1 MINIDSGQGCH
12 TTRELV
18 SSVTSLAVTLVIVI
32 TVFTVTTIKLQR
44 DKVNMRRQIKSMSVQ
59 SSGNLK
65 RGLNE
70 IVDYENIAIGQEIAT
85 KMDIEINK
93 NPAYSTVKDL

>member
-1 MINIDSGQGCH
+1 M
-12 TTRELV
+12 ELRIG
-18 SSVTSLAVTLVIVI
+18 SIGELNAIVI
-32 TVFTVTTIKLQR
+32 NGSTGPVAGSVKASVVQVIQR

-70 IVDYENIAIGQEIAT
+70 IVDYENITIGQEIAT
-85 KMDIEINK
+85 KMDIEIDK